1 MSSEGRRQPISA
13 AGPQTAPATVG
24 SEKQTR
30 RRMAACGD
38 LPREVCEQ
46 YLSSLLH
53 GARSDKAAMRRVAR
67 QNCAIFQCMD
77 ERGLVS
83 CGQCAEGMARCV
95 FHEQLDRICPAG
107 VSSATARVW
116 RLKALTVNAE
126 PDTAPAATRTR
137 TQAPER
143 SITRLRWYLA
153 ALEQFQEAGID
164 VISSAD
170 IAAKVGVSSSLVRR
184 DLCYFGQFGTPS
196 LGYRVDELHRRLLS
210 LCRGDSQ
217 RRVAWIG
224 AERLMAD
231 TRVLSDFARHDW
243 QVIAVFDPD
252 EARSGTPIGNLQ
264 VMHLSSVGQV
274 VRNLKVNTAVLSVDE
289 SVAQDV
295 AEKLVDAGVDAVLN
309 LTSVPLVLPPNV
321 AVQQADITTQLM
333 LLSYYARL
341 AREAEEK

>member
-1 MSSEGRRQPISA
+1 
-13 AGPQTAPATVG
+13 
-24 SEKQTR
+24 
-30 RRMAACGD
+30 MAACGD
-38 LPREVCEQ
+38 LPRETCEQ

-53 GARSDKAAMRRVAR
+53 GVRSDKLAMRRVAR

-77 ERGLVS
+77 ERGLIS
-83 CGQCAEGMARCV
+83 CGQCAEGLARCV

-107 VSSATARVW
+107 VSPATARAW
-116 RLKALTVNAE
+116 RLKARAVNAE
-126 PDTAPAATRTR
+126 PDPAPASTRTR

-153 ALEQFQEAGID
+153 ALEQFQEVGID
-164 VISSAD
+164 VVSSAD

-196 LGYRVDELHRRLLS
+196 IGYRVDELHQRLLS
-210 LCRGDSQ
+210 LFRGDSQ

-231 TRVLSDFARHDW
+231 PGVLSDFAQHDW

-264 VMHLSSVGQV
+264 VMHLSSAGHV
-274 VRNLKVNTAVLSVDE
+274 VRNLKVNTAVLAVDE
-289 SVAQDV
+289 SIAQDV

-309 LTSVPLVLPPNV
+309 LTSAPLALPSNV

-333 LLSYYARL
+333 LLSYHARL
-341 AREAEEK
+341 ARETEEK